1 MMRIS
6 LVTGASFAS
15 VLGLASSG
23 AWAQYYI
30 GAQAGWTGLPY
41 QTDTI
46 EGVGPIPVQFN
57 AGYNVGARGGYRLT
71 PWRFEEEYSYR
82 RNGVAEYN
90 ESTNGVSGNRH
101 TNSIMGN
108 VLYDF
113 STGWPIM
120 PHIGVG
126 IGAMNVFDGL
136 KIPSRGLVF
145 NDSSW
150 QFAYQAIAGLRY
162 DINPVLTLDLDYRY
176 LATTESTF
184 GMPNTTLHYRTGV
197 NTNNFVASLTYRFGL
212 LPTDAPSTPEP
223 TTPPRVG
230 GGRALREFLFGRS
243 RHDSGHETRRIL
255 CLLMVPSGSTP
266 CPACGDPVR
275 GGAGLRVPIRLGIAV

>member
-1 MMRIS
+1 MRIS

-15 VLGLASSG
+15 VLGFLSSG

-57 AGYNVGARGGYRLT
+57 AGYNVGARGGYQLA

-82 RNGVAEYN
+82 RNGVAEYGMVG

-101 TNSIMGN
+101 TNSIMTN
-108 VLYDF
+108 VIYDLT
-113 STGWPIM
+113 TGWPIM

-136 KIPSRGLVF
+136 QIPSRGLVF

-162 DINPVLTLDLDYRY
+162 DINPILTLDLDYRY

-184 GMPNTTLHYRTGV
+184 GIPNTALHYRTGA

-212 LPTDAPSTPEP
+212 LPIDAPPTSEPRTP
-223 TTPPRVG
+223 
-230 GGRALREFLFGRS
+230 
-243 RHDSGHETRRIL
+243 
-255 CLLMVPSGSTP
+255 
-266 CPACGDPVR
+266 
-275 GGAGLRVPIRLGIAV
+275 

>member
-1 MMRIS
+1 MPTRIS
-6 LVTGASFAS
+6 LVTGASFAFA
-15 VLGLASSG
+15 VGTLSSG

-46 EGVGPIPVQFN
+46 EGLGPVRVQFN
-57 AGYNVGARGGYRLT
+57 PGYNVGARGGYQLG

-82 RNGVAEYN
+82 RNGVAEYG
-90 ESTNGVSGNRH
+90 ESTHGVSGNRH
-101 TNSIMGN
+101 TNSIMTN
-108 VLYDF
+108 VIYDLN
-113 STGWPIM
+113 TGWPIT

-136 KIPSRGLVF
+136 KVPNRGLMF

-162 DINPVLTLDLDYRY
+162 EINPVLALDFDYRY

-184 GMPNTTLHYRTGV
+184 LIPNTARHYRTGA
-197 NTNNFVASLTYRFGL
+197 NTNNFVASLTYRFGA
-212 LPTDAPSTPEP
+212 LPTDLPSTPEP
-223 TTPPRVG
+223 
-230 GGRALREFLFGRS
+230 RA
-243 RHDSGHETRRIL
+243 
-255 CLLMVPSGSTP
+255 P
-266 CPACGDPVR
+266 
-275 GGAGLRVPIRLGIAV
+275 